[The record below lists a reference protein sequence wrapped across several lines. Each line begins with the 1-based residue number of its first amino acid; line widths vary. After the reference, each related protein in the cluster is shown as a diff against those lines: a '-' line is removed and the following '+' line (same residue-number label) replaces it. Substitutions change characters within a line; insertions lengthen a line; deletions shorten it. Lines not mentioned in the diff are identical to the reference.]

1 MLERMETNPEEF
13 VSEYGSSKW
22 GSLIAA
28 YKEFLEPE
36 DKAALDAKHNKIL
49 QQRFTEKV
57 LEELAD
63 PKEGNLKA
71 LLQAKLRNTEA
82 VTGTISV
89 PAGAG
94 SIEMQKHMEAHIKAI
109 EEHPEFKTTIGKLHN
124 YT

>member
-1 MLERMETNPEEF
+1 VFLNEEDQRAI
-13 VSEYGSSKW
+13 SEK
-22 GSLIAA
+22 LNEIM
-28 YKEFLEPE
+28 
-36 DKAALDAKHNKIL
+36 
-49 QQRFTEKV
+49 QQKFTEKV
-57 LEELAD
+57 LEELVD

-71 LLQAKLRNTEA
+71 LLQAKLRNTGA